1 MPGEHDS
8 DEIDLID
15 LIKIIIKRKF
25 VVLITTV
32 FFVSA
37 AGLWLFMKPVSYI
50 ATAEIAIGKIAGVPI
65 DAGREIELYLETLDS
80 HKNADY
86 EYKVKSEISKID
98 GISISF
104 NLAVTGYNKENVN
117 NALSSILEKIMQ
129 RQDSVYKDAKEEFL
143 KVKRNDKWGFIDRKG
158 NIIIDFQYQ
167 EERRLDFDKIL
178 KLNTDSLDTLP
189 KATYRNVGF
198 FNEGLASI
206 QKDSLYGFI
215 NLKNEIVIEPIFK
228 GVRWFSEGLAGATL
242 DGEIWGFI
250 NKEGKFE
257 IEPKYFCVDAF
268 KNGICG
274 VNLTNTPL
282 YVNDYFLNAIIN
294 KNNEILFVGEMH
306 SYLGFEGE
314 LIKYYEGW
322 DFGGRIHYLDKNGKP
337 IIPKE

>member
-1 MPGEHDS
+1 MGGVMPGEHDS

-143 KVKRNDKWGFIDRKG
+143 KNIHSLTLNAKLEPRFFMKSFTYPSVIVKKNFTEAPVDLKIKQKL
-158 NIIIDFQYQ
+158 II
-167 EERRLDFDKIL
+167 
-178 KLNTDSLDTLP
+178 SLIG
-189 KATYRNVGF
+189 GF
-198 FNEGLASI
+198 FTG
-206 QKDSLYGFI
+206 
-215 NLKNEIVIEPIFK
+215 IFMTF
-228 GVRWFSEGLAGATL
+228 V
-242 DGEIWGFI
+242 
-250 NKEGKFE
+250 FE
-257 IEPKYFCVDAF
+257 FTANIFRRF
-268 KNGICG
+268 K
-274 VNLTNTPL
+274 
-282 YVNDYFLNAIIN
+282 
-294 KNNEILFVGEMH
+294 
-306 SYLGFEGE
+306 
-314 LIKYYEGW
+314 
-322 DFGGRIHYLDKNGKP
+322 
-337 IIPKE
+337 